1 MLNSSRWRHAAFAL
15 LIAMIALHLILS
27 WIVRR
32 EALSGSCDFSIFYT
46 AGQMLRRGDA
56 HILYDSDAQLA
67 IQREFVK
74 ESFIRKGPLPY
85 NHPPFEALLYWP
97 LAYLPYAYA
106 YFIAL
111 ALNLAVLTAGIYILR
126 PWLPNISERFPIL
139 LFLVPLAFFPM
150 FYSLIQGQDSIFL
163 WALYCLAYS
172 QFRQKREL
180 IAGLLLGL
188 GLFKFHLIL
197 PFAFVLLLCG
207 YWRSLLGMAI
217 SASVEFVVSLKI
229 VGWSELLYYPRFIW
243 TINRQLHRGVIV
255 PENMPNLRGLL
266 TGWPILSPPPHW
278 LEAALLLFSLGV
290 LIWAAYRWN
299 PRKTLGIAAWN
310 MGFSLALIA
319 TFLVG
324 YHSYTYDMSFVLLA
338 ILLVIDFLLGLEAD
352 GPKYLWVALSL
363 LFFSPLQLVLML
375 RFSHQNLFALVVLA
389 FAACV
394 ASACAAANRSELE
407 HRSTGSSPAQL
418 Q

>member
-1 MLNSSRWRHAAFAL
+1 
-15 LIAMIALHLILS
+15 MIALHVILF

-85 NHPPFEALLYWP
+85 NHPPFEALIYLP
-97 LAYLPYAYA
+97 LAYLPYSSAYL
-106 YFIAL
+106 IAL
-111 ALNLAVLTAGIYILR
+111 LLNLATLTAGIYVVR
-126 PWLPNISERFPIL
+126 PWLGNIRERFPIL
-139 LFLVPLAFFPM
+139 FVLVPLAFFPM
-150 FYSLIQGQDSIFL
+150 FYSLIQGQDSVFL
-163 WALYCLAYS
+163 WAIYCLAYS
-172 QFRQKREL
+172 QFRRKREL
-180 IAGLLLGL
+180 IAGLLLGI
-188 GLFKFHLIL
+188 GLFKFHLML

-207 YWRSLLGMAI
+207 YWKSLVGMGI
-217 SASVEFVVSLKI
+217 SAGAEFLVSLKI
-229 VGWSELLYYPRFIW
+229 VGWNELLYYPRFIW

-255 PENMPNLRGLL
+255 PENMPNFRGLL
-266 TGWPILSPPPHW
+266 TGWPILTPPPHW
-278 LEAALLLFSLGV
+278 LEAVLLLLSAGV

-299 PRKTLGIAAWN
+299 PRKVHDIATWNLGL
-310 MGFSLALIA
+310 SLALIA

-338 ILLVIDFLLGLEAD
+338 VLLVIDFLLGLETREA
-352 GPKYLWVALSL
+352 KYLWLFLSL

-375 RFSHQNLFALVVLA
+375 RYSHQNLFALVVLG
-389 FAACV
+389 FAVSV
-394 ASACAAANRSELE
+394 AAACAATRQPGLE
-407 HRSTGSSPAQL
+407 YKSRESSPARPR
-418 Q
+418 

>member
-1 MLNSSRWRHAAFAL
+1 
-15 LIAMIALHLILS
+15 MIALHLILF
-27 WIVRR
+27 WMVRG

-67 IQREFVK
+67 LQREFVK

-85 NHPPFEALLYWP
+85 NHPPFEALLYLP
-97 LAYLPYAYA
+97 LAYLPYSSAYL
-106 YFIAL
+106 IAFL
-111 ALNLAVLTAGIYILR
+111 LNLAVLTAGLYILR
-126 PWLPNISERFPIL
+126 PWLGNIRERFPS
-139 LFLVPLAFFPM
+139 LFILVPFAFFPI

-163 WALYCLAYS
+163 WWLYCLAYT

-188 GLFKFHLIL
+188 GLFKFHLVL

-217 SASVEFVVSLKI
+217 SAVVEFAVSLKI

-266 TGWPILSPPPHW
+266 TGWPIFTPSPHW
-278 LEAALLLFSLGV
+278 LEAALFLLSLGL
-290 LIWAAYRWN
+290 LIWAAYRWK
-299 PRKTLGIAAWN
+299 PRKVHDLTTWN
-310 MGFSLALIA
+310 LGFSLAVVA

-324 YHSYTYDMSFVLLA
+324 YHSYTYDMSFVLLP
-338 ILLVIDFLLGLEAD
+338 ILLVIDFLLGMKTSEQ
-352 GPKYLWVALSL
+352 KYLWMSLSL

-375 RFSHQNLFALVVLA
+375 RYSHQNLFALAVLG

-394 ASACAAANRSELE
+394 ATACAATLQPASGYKGRE
-407 HRSTGSSPAQL
+407 SSPAQPH
-418 Q
+418 

>member
-1 MLNSSRWRHAAFAL
+1 ML
-15 LIAMIALHLILS
+15 ALHLILF

-67 IQREFVK
+67 LQREFVK

-85 NHPPFEALLYWP
+85 NHPPFEALVYLP
-97 LAYLPYAYA
+97 LAYLPYSSA
-106 YFIAL
+106 YFL
-111 ALNLAVLTAGIYILR
+111 ALLVNLATLAAGIYIVQ
-126 PWLPNISERFPIL
+126 PWLGNIRERFPIL
-139 LFLVPLAFFPM
+139 FVLVPLAFFPM
-150 FYSLIQGQDSIFL
+150 FYSLIQGQDSVFL
-163 WALYCLAYS
+163 WAIYCLAYS
-172 QFRQKREL
+172 EFRRKREL
-180 IAGLLLGL
+180 TAGLLLGL
-188 GLFKFHLIL
+188 GLFKFHLVL
-197 PFAFVLLLCG
+197 PFAFVLMLCG
-207 YWRSLLGMAI
+207 YWRSLVGIAI
-217 SASVEFVVSLKI
+217 SASVEFAVSLKI
-229 VGWSELLYYPRFIW
+229 VGWNELLYYPRFIL

-266 TGWPILSPPPHW
+266 TGWPILSPPPRW
-278 LEAALLLFSLGV
+278 LEAALLLLSLGV

-299 PRKTLGIAAWN
+299 PRKVHDVTAWN

-324 YHSYTYDMSFVLLA
+324 YHSYTYDMSFLLLP
-338 ILLVIDFLLGLEAD
+338 ILLIIDFLLGSESANT
-352 GPKYLWVALSL
+352 KYLWVTLSL

-375 RFSHQNLFALVVLA
+375 RYAHQNLFALVVLG

-394 ASACAAANRSELE
+394 ATVCATIRPPGWEYKSRESL
-407 HRSTGSSPAQL
+407 PARPR
-418 Q
+418 